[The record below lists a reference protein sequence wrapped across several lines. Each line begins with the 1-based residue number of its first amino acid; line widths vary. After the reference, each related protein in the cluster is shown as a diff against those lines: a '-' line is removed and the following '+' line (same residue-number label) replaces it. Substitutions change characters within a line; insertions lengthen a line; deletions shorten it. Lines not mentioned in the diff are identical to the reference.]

1 MGNFPRFSLQKVS
14 RFGKLLTAQRYY
26 NYSNWTNILVLFFE
40 KKFSTKTITITLT
53 IIYKLL
59 SIN

>member
-1 MGNFPRFSLQKVS
+1 MENFPRFSPQKVS

-40 KKFSTKTITITLT
+40 KK
-53 IIYKLL
+53 YKSL
-59 SIN
+59 SYRAIGVMG